1 MELPTALLPQAKT
14 ISVFNKNVL
23 KDSVTWEEYLY
34 NPDVSATPTDFKWG
48 GFDFG
53 IFVLW

>member
-1 MELPTALLPQAKT
+1 MQLLNTLLPQAKT

-34 NPDVSATPTDFKWG
+34 NSDVSATPTDFK
-48 GFDFG
+48 
-53 IFVLW
+53 

>member
-1 MELPTALLPQAKT
+1 MTMELPTALLPQAKT

-34 NPDVSATPTDFKWG
+34 NSDVSATPIDFK
-48 GFDFG
+48 
-53 IFVLW
+53 